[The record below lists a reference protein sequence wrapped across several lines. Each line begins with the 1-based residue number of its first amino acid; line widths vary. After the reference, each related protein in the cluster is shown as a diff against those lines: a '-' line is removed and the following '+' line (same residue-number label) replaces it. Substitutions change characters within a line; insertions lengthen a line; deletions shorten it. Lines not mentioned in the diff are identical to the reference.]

1 VTRSDERAHLHRII
15 GSVIYDWLVLL
26 GLLMIFGF
34 IGVAVNH
41 SLTGEESI
49 KPNNHLFQLYILA
62 VVVCYYTYFWQRSGQ
77 TVGMKAWKLK
87 LQSIDQQP
95 INFKQTC
102 IRLIVAM
109 PAYLL
114 GLLGILWVYTPT
126 ARTWQGIASGT
137 QLIYIPK
144 K

>member
-1 VTRSDERAHLHRII
+1 MTRNGEKAHLHRII

-34 IGVAVNH
+34 IAVAANH

-49 KPNNHLFQLYILA
+49 PANNHLFQLYILA
-62 VVVCYYTYFWQRSGQ
+62 VVICYYAYFWQRSGQ

-87 LQSIDQQP
+87 LQSIDLQP
-95 INFKQTC
+95 INFKQTLV
-102 IRLIVAM
+102 RLLVSI

-114 GLLGILWVYTPT
+114 GLAGILWVYTP
-126 ARTWQGIASGT
+126 ARRTWQGLASGT
-137 QLIYIPK
+137 QLIHLPK

>member
-1 VTRSDERAHLHRII
+1 VTRSDEKAHLHRII

-34 IGVAVNH
+34 IAVAANH

-49 KPNNHLFQLYILA
+49 KANNHLFQLYILT
-62 VVVCYYTYFWQRSGQ
+62 VVVGYYTYFWQRSGQ

-95 INFKQTC
+95 VSFKQTLV
-102 IRLIVAM
+102 RLVVSV
-109 PAYLL
+109 PAYFL
-114 GLLGILWVYTPT
+114 GLVGILWVYTP
-126 ARTWQGIASGT
+126 AQRTWQGLASGT